1 MKKKE
6 LYETPSV
13 ETYDVIMEGNVLQT
27 ASPNGKWDDSI
38 QQGTNWDTQN
48 QDNYG
53 LI

>member
-6 LYETPSV
+6 LYEAPVV

-38 QQGTNWDTQN
+38 KGGTTWENNSEAD
-48 QDNYG
+48 YG